1 LTLEARLQGGHR
13 ARSCASA
20 WAKSKARNAH
30 AITAKE
36 NDFAH
41 PTKLEA
47 RSAEAFTYFFFGGG
61 LGP

>member
-1 LTLEARLQGGHR
+1 MRVRVGKIKGG
-13 ARSCASA
+13 
-20 WAKSKARNAH
+20 NAN

-61 LGP
+61 LGPWRGGSEAM

>member
-1 LTLEARLQGGHR
+1 V
-13 ARSCASA
+13 SA